1 MCRRLM
7 NAEFCSDLTSSAPLR
22 QQQLQLSKSNLMLI
36 ASVLNKMRGQ
46 ITSVLDKW

>member
-1 MCRRLM
+1 MCRRRRARNFAAIHPARSRLY
-7 NAEFCSDLTSSAPLR
+7 
-22 QQQLQLSKSNLMLI
+22 QQQRQLSKSNLMLI